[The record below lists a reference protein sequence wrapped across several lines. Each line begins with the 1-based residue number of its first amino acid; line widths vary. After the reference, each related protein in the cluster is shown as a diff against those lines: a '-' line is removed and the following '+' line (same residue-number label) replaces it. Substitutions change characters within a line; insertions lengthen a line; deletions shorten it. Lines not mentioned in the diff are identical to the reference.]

1 MEGWLSDQIIKIEKL
16 TKNFGEITA
25 VSELGFSVARGET
38 LGLLGPNGAGKT
50 TTIQMLLGLTK
61 PTSGEIRI
69 FNLNLQH
76 NRRKILQRINFASAY
91 ISLPSNLTVY
101 ENLNVFGKLYGI
113 PTPRRKISNL
123 LDLLEIPQ
131 VINQVTGALSSGQL
145 TRLNLCKAFLNDPE
159 ILLLDEPTASLD
171 PDIAEKVRLTL
182 QNVQQEHGVTM
193 LYTSHNM
200 REVELM
206 CDRVIFL
213 SRGNIVAEGTP
224 QEIVDNCQT
233 KSLEEVFISL
243 ARNGELKDF
252 SELE

>member
-38 LGLLGPNGAGKT
+38 VGLLGPNGAGKT